1 MFWEMLL
8 RVEQLINN
16 QLTFGLQA
24 LYVSCMQCPLSLGD
38 TQPTDLTLPDTTIRG
53 EYQRTRQKPREKSP
67 HSVLGL
73 RLKSCQLSTIPQCRA
88 NNLANWPS
96 HTRQTLP
103 CVWEGRAPR

>member
-38 TQPTDLTLPDTTIRG
+38 TQTTVPDTT
-53 EYQRTRQKPREKSP
+53 
-67 HSVLGL
+67 
-73 RLKSCQLSTIPQCRA
+73 
-88 NNLANWPS
+88 
-96 HTRQTLP
+96 
-103 CVWEGRAPR
+103 